1 LKILDGVDRSSLPFL
16 PKIEMNMNK
25 FLNAVQATETLKE
38 QGVVWLTLV
47 DVIPDPDGHD
57 VAIWECKS
65 TLDMSEKGRSWKDAV
80 LLESPNGIAVMEAAF
95 SASPTAEVYFN
106 NNQIEKK

>member
-1 LKILDGVDRSSLPFL
+1 MIQFYSAAHALR
-16 PKIEMNMNK
+16 
-25 FLNAVQATETLKE
+25 TLKDK
-38 QGVVWLTLV
+38 GVVWLTLV

-57 VAIWECKS
+57 MAIWECNS

-80 LLESPNGIAVMEAAF
+80 LLESPNGIAVMEATF
-95 SASPTAEVYFN
+95 SASPKAEVYFN